1 MMGLGQGAEI
11 AAGRAGGVKLVWVQW
26 ACSCCRKQLIGFV
39 RLVPAETA
47 PLSNRARQ
55 IVGTAICLN

>member
-1 MMGLGQGAEI
+1 MGLGNDAAI
-11 AAGRAGGVKLVWVQW
+11 AAGQVSGVKLVWVQW
-26 ACSCCRKQLIGFV
+26 ACSCCRKQLIGFA